1 MYLKSV
7 SGALL
12 LVYVGLFWP
21 AKFALRAFPGLQEMT
36 ESVEQM
42 MHTLTI
48 SPRVHAAAEDK
59 VRDQPLR
66 RVSGV
71 SEGVRIFSSCSSLH
85 AELKGLHKGFPSRGW
100 EDNNEN

>member
-1 MYLKSV
+1 M
-7 SGALL
+7 
-12 LVYVGLFWP
+12 VYVGLFWP

-71 SEGVRIFSSCSSLH
+71 SEGVRILSGCSP
-85 AELKGLHKGFPSRGW
+85 FTPNSRGYIRVFPAVAGKSG
-100 EDNNEN
+100 